1 MKAQTLTR
9 LLVIS
14 LFLVLYSY
22 VPDRTYNP
30 PQYALIIPLYALAW
44 KKNCIGRWFM
54 VRPAIFI
61 VMRIAFFALRMV
73 LVKDGISEGVLSE
86 S

>member
-1 MKAQTLTR
+1 VPPT
-9 LLVIS
+9 
-14 LFLVLYSY
+14 
-22 VPDRTYNP
+22 PDRTYITTP
-30 PQYALIIPLYALAW
+30 PHPQYALTIPLYASAW

-61 VMRIAFFALRMV
+61 VMRIAFFALRVV